1 MDCYYCIVN
10 MPGVHVRDICV
21 LDAAD
26 DASARV
32 ALGEV
37 AAGWVGFDTIC
48 LYQGE
53 RVIEVRSNP
62 AQGFAADDHPLLSM
76 LSGDMAA

>member
-26 DASARV
+26 DAGARI
-32 ALGEV
+32 ALDEV
-37 AAGWVGFDTIC
+37 AARWVGFDTIC

-53 RVIEVRSNP
+53 RVVEVLSNP
-62 AQGFAADDHPLLSM
+62 AQGFAVDDRPLLSV
-76 LSGDMAA
+76 LTPDIAA